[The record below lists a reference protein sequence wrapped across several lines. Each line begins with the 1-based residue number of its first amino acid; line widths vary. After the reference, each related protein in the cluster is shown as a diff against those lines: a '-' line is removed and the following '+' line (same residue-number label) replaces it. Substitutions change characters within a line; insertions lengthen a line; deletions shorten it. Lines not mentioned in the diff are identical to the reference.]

1 MDMEVR
7 QSSEGIINPALGANR
22 RIKVVSRLPVVSA
35 ITSRGTVAISH
46 MSTMEVGPVT
56 TDQAQDINRMGMVG
70 RRQVMALAEC
80 RTVIL
85 DPTTHTD
92 MPVAA
97 TDQDSKHPLPLTLA
111 GPLSSRYASAN
122 TTPV

>member
-1 MDMEVR
+1 VDMEFR

-35 ITSRGTVAISH
+35 IISRGTVAISH
-46 MSTMEVGPVT
+46 IPTGVGSVT
-56 TDQAQDINRMGMVG
+56 TARAQDTNHMAMVG

-92 MPVAA
+92 MRVAA